1 MSEANFG
8 CIEAQAYLPLYV
20 GDDLDA
26 PAISAVRAH
35 LERCATCAA
44 SLAALRG
51 ALAAFAPERAR
62 IDPKVDLWAGIER
75 ELAAS
80 GKLAA
85 NPAARKTAAAV
96 LAPASVAESGAES
109 LSVATVARAG
119 RGPSSLR
126 RWTYL
131 AAAAAVVLVAWRVL
145 DTSPATPSI
154 DSLQS
159 VEREIA
165 KSAAPQTPAT
175 GPVEQGPA
183 APEAADRAADRAVD
197 GALEAP
203 WSSAGSSAVALAGD
217 ETASP
222 AAVEPAAV
230 DTAGST
236 TLAQPGGA
244 PKAAPADGL
253 RRLTSQE
260 ALLREL
266 LGADRNGAY
275 SLAGSQGL
283 R

>member
-35 LERCATCAA
+35 LERCAKCAA
-44 SLAALRG
+44 NLAALRG
-51 ALAAFAPERAR
+51 ALAAFAPERER

-75 ELAAS
+75 ELAAA

-85 NPAARKTAAAV
+85 KPAARKAAAAV

-131 AAAAAVVLVAWRVL
+131 AAAAAAVLVAWRVL

-154 DSLQS
+154 DSPQG
-159 VEREIA
+159 VQREIA

-175 GPVEQGPA
+175 GPVEQEPA
-183 APEAADRAADRAVD
+183 TPEGADRAGN
-197 GALEAP
+197 GALQTP
-203 WSSAGSSAVALAGD
+203 WSSAGSSEVALAGD
-217 ETASP
+217 ESASP
-222 AAVEPAAV
+222 AAVAPAAV
-230 DTAGST
+230 DSAVST

-244 PKAAPADGL
+244 PKAAPVDGL
-253 RRLTSQE
+253 RRVTSQE

-266 LGADRNGAY
+266 LGSDRNGAY